1 MVKVRKLNIKK
12 VGILVGVVL
21 AVIILLICGIKSLIN
36 EKNLKKTNEYKLS
49 QIGYSTNEIDVIKNT
64 LNTEQINSILNI
76 KYDTNL
82 VKFIKEKYF
91 IFNNLDKYLTYAKD
105 NSDETG
111 LVVAKVNTKASYGW
125 YSTINDADT
134 SKGALMLVNKFYKLD
149 ENYVPED
156 LVNVSLTY
164 SYQGKKVS
172 KVIYD
177 DLIDLLEA
185 GKTAGYKLVVSQGY
199 RSYKDQFDA
208 YDSIEKSSGQ
218 SYADKI
224 ASRAGHSDYQT
235 GLSVDIK
242 PYNTIVDDPSTNPDH
257 EWLINNAHKYGF
269 ILRYPNGKE
278 EITGFSY
285 DPWRFRYVG
294 REAAK
299 VIYEEN
305 ITFDEY
311 YEFYIVNGG

>member
-12 VGILVGVVL
+12 VGILIGVVL

-76 KYDTNL
+76 KYDTNI

-105 NSDETG
+105 NSDETS
-111 LVVAKVNTKASYGW
+111 LVVAKVNTKASDGW

-134 SKGALMLVNKFYKLD
+134 SKGPLMLVNKFYKLD

-177 DLIDLLEA
+177 DLIDLL
-185 GKTAGYKLVVSQGY
+185 
-199 RSYKDQFDA
+199 
-208 YDSIEKSSGQ
+208 
-218 SYADKI
+218 
-224 ASRAGHSDYQT
+224 
-235 GLSVDIK
+235 
-242 PYNTIVDDPSTNPDH
+242 
-257 EWLINNAHKYGF
+257 
-269 ILRYPNGKE
+269 
-278 EITGFSY
+278 
-285 DPWRFRYVG
+285 
-294 REAAK
+294 
-299 VIYEEN
+299 
-305 ITFDEY
+305 
-311 YEFYIVNGG
+311 